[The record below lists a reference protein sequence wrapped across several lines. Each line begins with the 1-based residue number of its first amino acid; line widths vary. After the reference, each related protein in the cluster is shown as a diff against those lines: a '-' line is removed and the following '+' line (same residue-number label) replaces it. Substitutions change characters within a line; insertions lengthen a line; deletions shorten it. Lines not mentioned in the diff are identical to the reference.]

1 MRSPSSWMMIF
12 PSILYTVYISLSL
25 SLSLFL
31 SITIHTIY
39 IIIYIRVFN
48 DSSRIPTNPRVAET
62 LQLDISTTSK
72 IYSNHHI
79 LKSPKKWFSWNPAEI
94 TTRMSGYSLGRLGRL
109 GRLGQGSHSPFFPW
123 TSPET
128 RALRTSAP
136 QSPSRFGCVTEV
148 ADFRPQMAPFGEKK
162 CGKLTDPFR
171 NFRILISHWPVAVG
185 CGVTIHPKQQIRKWA
200 GIIFSPPKMVPHM
213 QASGDDL
220 WLVFPH

>member
-12 PSILYTVYISLSL
+12 PSILYTAYIYIHISLSL
-25 SLSLFL
+25 SL
-31 SITIHTIY
+31 HHHIY
-39 IIIYIRVFN
+39 SIYIRVFN

-109 GRLGQGSHSPFFPW
+109 GQGSHSPFFPW

-136 QSPSRFGCVTEV
+136 QSPSRFRCVTEV
-148 ADFRPQMAPFGEKK
+148 TDFRPQMAPFGEKK

-171 NFRILISHWPVAVG
+171 NFRFLISHWPVAIG